1 MSKKMLL
8 VSGDAHAG
16 AMPEDYRNYFD
27 PEYRSTIAD
36 LEVEQERFM
45 QNTIMQQRY
54 SAEQLE
60 RMDERKAIRS
70 GGLDGTTNVARR
82 MKEMDAEG
90 VAAELL
96 CPGHQYAVL
105 PFFSLGNRP
114 APADLRAAGAK
125 AYHRYLAEMMAEAG
139 GRLVGL
145 GEPGPCLDMDATV
158 KELHW
163 IADHGFR
170 SVQPPG
176 NTGNRDLPPIQDLHY
191 EPFWSACE
199 DLNLVLTAH
208 VGYGAPQQERAA
220 FMNSSGQPLA
230 PTVAEEE
237 KRAARTAGL
246 TNSGMLRPIMY
257 VTRRLAAQ
265 MMISGVL
272 DRHPKLKVVIT
283 ECRADW
289 VPGTIAQM
297 DREFEAGE
305 LPTLKMKPSE
315 YWTKHFYVT
324 PSSPRR
330 YEIGMRK
337 EIGVNQLMLGTD
349 YPHPEGTWPNTQDW
363 IRTTFEGVS
372 EADAR
377 RILGENAVDC
387 YGLDRAKL
395 EKIAERIGPEA
406 SDMLGGAQRV
416 KPEVIADFHRRSD
429 FDQQPEQVDPTHV
442 RDFFRPE
449 EHMVMV

>member
-1 MSKKMLL
+1 MPKKMLL

-16 AMPEDYRNYFD
+16 AMPEDYRDYLD
-27 PEYRSTIAD
+27 PQYRPAVDD
-36 LEVEQERFM
+36 LKAEQDQFM
-45 QNTIMQQRY
+45 MNTIMQQRY
-54 SAEQLE
+54 SPEQLE

-70 GGLDGTTNVARR
+70 GGLDGTTNVDRR
-82 MKEMDAEG
+82 LKEMDAEG

-105 PFFSLGNRP
+105 PFFSLGNKP

-125 AYHRYLAEMMAEAG
+125 AYHRYLADMMSQAD

-176 NTGNRDLPPIQDLHY
+176 NTGNPELPPIQDPHY

-199 DLNLVLTAH
+199 DLDLVLTAH
-208 VGYGAPQQERAA
+208 VGFGAPQRERAA
-220 FMNSSGQPLA
+220 FMNAVGMVLPA
-230 PTVAEEE
+230 TVLEEE
-237 KRAARTAGL
+237 KRAQRTAGL
-246 TNSGMLRPIMY
+246 TDSGLLRPIMY
-257 VTRRLAAQ
+257 ITRRLAAQ

-289 VPGTIAQM
+289 VPGTLAEM
-297 DREFEAGE
+297 DREFAAGK
-305 LPTLKMKPSE
+305 LSLKMKPSE
-315 YWTKHFYVT
+315 YWRRHFFVT
-324 PSSPRR
+324 PSSPRK
-330 YEIGMRK
+330 YEIGMRH
-337 EIGVNQLMLGTD
+337 EIGVTNLMLGTD

-363 IRTTFEGVS
+363 IRATFDGVPES
-372 EADAR
+372 EAR
-377 RILGENAVDC
+377 LILGENAVAC

-406 SDMLGGAQRV
+406 SQLLGRSRQV
-416 KPEVIADFHRRSD
+416 KPEIVADFDRRSDYGKPAEAVEPSHIADFFRR
-429 FDQQPEQVDPTHV
+429 
-442 RDFFRPE
+442 E
-449 EHMVMV
+449 EHMITV